1 MNGDGKID
9 LAVTTMNGLYL
20 FGNGAGGFTQ
30 QPMLSTGGSM
40 PGYPAIT
47 DINEDGRPDIVVS
60 NAFSDNVAVLL
71 GDGAGNFSA
80 PATFAVG
87 KGNLA
92 GLAVADI
99 NNDGKPDL
107 VVVDWGY
114 GTVYTLENTPPPA
127 VTTLDSPDGFAFGV
141 DSADFGA
148 GQLVEGTNNA
158 FDGLNRLQ
166 VGGADY
172 QPLSAAT
179 TANGG
184 RTVVPAA
191 QTLAG
196 LSVSRQV
203 TVPATGSQDF
213 ARTVDSFTNS
223 TGSPITTTVKIEAI
237 WARCADT
244 TVFATSDGTGIVSP
258 NDQWIGT
265 DGGGSPAMIHYIR
278 GPAGLQPTSVAVTG
292 SNILWTY
299 NITVPAGQTVTL
311 PISPS

>member
-1 MNGDGKID
+1 M
-9 LAVTTMNGLYL
+9 
-20 FGNGAGGFTQ
+20 
-30 QPMLSTGGSM
+30 
-40 PGYPAIT
+40 
-47 DINEDGRPDIVVS
+47 
-60 NAFSDNVAVLL
+60 
-71 GDGAGNFSA
+71 
-80 PATFAVG
+80 
-87 KGNLA
+87 
-92 GLAVADI
+92 ADI

-223 TGSPITTTVKIEAI
+223 SGSPITTTVKIVGDLGS
-237 WARCADT
+237 ARTPPSSPPPTAR
-244 TVFATSDGTGIVSP
+244 VSSAP
-258 NDQWIGT
+258 TIN
-265 DGGGSPAMIHYIR
+265 GSA
-278 GPAGLQPTSVAVTG
+278 PTAAVRR
-292 SNILWTY
+292 
-299 NITVPAGQTVTL
+299 P
-311 PISPS
+311 